1 MLKLSGLRSY
11 LSTGIAP
18 DGAVVTGI
26 RRALG
31 YVQMSVTTV
40 VPVTLAAAITA
51 AGLKSSTIGYAVIQC
66 SGNAIRWRDDGVAP
80 TTTVGM
86 NLTVGSELD
95 YAGEVASMQVVST
108 SGTATLDIS
117 FYA

>member
-1 MLKLSGLRSY
+1 MLKLSGLRNY
-11 LSTGIAP
+11 LTVGIAP

-40 VPVTLAAAITA
+40 VPLTLAAAITA
-51 AGLKSSTIGYAVIQC
+51 AGLKASTIGYAVIQC
-66 SGNAIRWRDDGVAP
+66 SGNPIRWRDDGVPP

-86 NLTVGSELD
+86 NIPVGGELD
-95 YAGEVASMQVVST
+95 YAGEVATFQVVST
-108 SGTATLDIS
+108 TGTAVLDIS